1 VGGREAAI
9 SPARDILDQ
18 LDWLT
23 AELEAQRPFLAR
35 IPAVQLT
42 AELLPSMPSLSGMY
56 ERMLGRERRNVKCLG
71 GKGGKPVDEVD
82 AGDVNAVLGAIISAR
97 KDLLGHL
104 STLEEGAWKG
114 PPPEGEEATLMA
126 WAYQI
131 TLADGETLRAVAERI
146 HESQLRLGGSQEDG
160 T

>member
-1 VGGREAAI
+1 MGGREAAI

-35 IPAVQLT
+35 IPAVQLS
-42 AELLPSMPSLSGMY
+42 AQPIPDIPSLAGMY
-56 ERMLGRERRNVKCLG
+56 VSMLSRERRNVECM
-71 GKGGKPVDEVD
+71 GGKPIEEVD
-82 AGDVNAVLGAIISAR
+82 TDNVNAVLEAIISAR
-97 KDLLGHL
+97 KDLLGRL
-104 STLEEGAWKG
+104 SSLEEDAWKE
-114 PPPEGEEATLMA
+114 PPPEGDEATMMG

-131 TLADGETLRAVAERI
+131 TLADGETLRGVAERI
-146 HESQLRLGGSQEDG
+146 HESQLRLGGSQTDG